1 MRSFIGW
8 IGGKSHLKNQI
19 ISLIPSDCNRYI
31 EVCGGAGWVL
41 FGKDKIK
48 GQMEIFNDIDGDLIN
63 LYKQI
68 KYNCSALQKEI
79 DWLQSRELFSQYRYE
94 IENQVE
100 LTDLQ
105 RAARYLYLIKC
116 SFGSNRNSFATAP
129 KTIYNIVSE
138 LPKYKERLKSVI
150 IENRDF
156 EDLIKTYDRD
166 SALFY
171 VDPPYVA
178 SERYYNRNYTKFN
191 KDDHIR
197 LNAVLKGIKGR
208 FILSY
213 NDCDFIRNLLSDLL
227 GKYRITQAELA
238 RKTGIRPATICDI
251 YNEMCDRINLEHL
264 DRICEV
270 LGCDVADILEY
281 QPNKIKKTGTNLI
294 LEQNGNRKKNN

>member
-1 MRSFIGW
+1 M
-8 IGGKSHLKNQI
+8 
-19 ISLIPSDCNRYI
+19 
-31 EVCGGAGWVL
+31 
-41 FGKDKIK
+41 
-48 GQMEIFNDIDGDLIN
+48 
-63 LYKQI
+63 
-68 KYNCSALQKEI
+68 
-79 DWLQSRELFSQYRYE
+79 
-94 IENQVE
+94 
-100 LTDLQ
+100 
-105 RAARYLYLIKC
+105 IKC

-213 NDCDFIRNLLSDLL
+213 NDCDFIRNLYKDYNIKCVSRQNLL
-227 GKYRITQAELA
+227 
-238 RKTGIRPATICDI
+238 PATPD
-251 YNEMCDRINLEHL
+251 NRVEFK
-264 DRICEV
+264 EV
-270 LGCDVADILEY
+270 I
-281 QPNKIKKTGTNLI
+281 ITNFVM
-294 LEQNGNRKKNN
+294 N

>member
-138 LPKYKERLKSVI
+138 LPKYNERLKSVI

-213 NDCDFIRNLLSDLL
+213 NDCDFIRNLYKDYNIKCVSRKNLL
-227 GKYRITQAELA
+227 
-238 RKTGIRPATICDI
+238 PATAE
-251 YNEMCDRINLEHL
+251 NRAEFK
-264 DRICEV
+264 EV
-270 LGCDVADILEY
+270 I
-281 QPNKIKKTGTNLI
+281 ITNFVM
-294 LEQNGNRKKNN
+294 N